1 MDDLDY
7 EKHLEDFKNLYGY
20 YANKPYIDKSQTLRN
35 AEEKA
40 KYHHALSVFNPLR
53 DWSQKSIQIAQNL
66 SNDNARYYMLY
77 GAGRRLIMMFYAYQA
92 ITHIAYDQRTEPL
105 SSDEQHTFSRE
116 INIIYMHLRG
126 VLDNFAWCL
135 LYERQPELEGTIHR
149 NDVGLFSQKF
159 RRQFAAFSEI
169 EDEITVHDVWNEEVK
184 KRRDPVAHRIPLYVP
199 PAVITQEEAK
209 TYQALNNRFNDKLN
223 SLKLD
228 EADLAFDA
236 MNTIGTFFPYFV
248 HHPDEP
254 RIPIYPT
261 IPTDM
266 THLIRIGNA
275 VEKGLLKTEKLSN

>member
-20 YANKPYIDKSQTLRN
+20 YANNPYIDKSQTLRN
-35 AEEKA
+35 AEEEA
-40 KYHHALSVFNPLR
+40 KYLHALSVFNPLR
-53 DWSQKSIQIAQNL
+53 DWSQKSIQIAQKLN
-66 SNDNARYYMLY
+66 NDSARYYMQY
-77 GAGRRLIMMFYAYQA
+77 GAGRRLIMMFYSYQA
-92 ITHIAYDQRTEPL
+92 VTHIAYNKRTEPL
-105 SSDEQHTFSRE
+105 SYDEQHTLSRE
-116 INIIYMHLRG
+116 INIIYMQLRG

-135 LYERQPELEGTIHR
+135 LYERQPDLEGTIR
-149 NDVGLFSQKF
+149 CYDVGLFSQTF
-159 RRQFAAFSEI
+159 RKQCAAFSEV
-169 EDEITVHDVWNEEVK
+169 EDEIKVHDVWNEEVK

-209 TYQALNNRFNDKLN
+209 TYHALNDRFNDKLN

-228 EADLAFDA
+228 EAAFAFDE
-236 MNTIGTFFPYFV
+236 MNTVGAFFPYFV

-254 RIPIYPT
+254 PIPIYPT

-275 VEKGLLKTEKLSN
+275 VERGLLRSN